1 MAIPFSSARPAPSD
15 EVLRLSA
22 LTLTGFRNLAPQT
35 LMPHPR
41 FTRIVGENGQGK
53 TNLLEAIH
61 YTLTLRPLRTAKLRE
76 LVQHACSETSLH
88 ATLAFGDTQTNFRV
102 QLLAESTPIHRVLRR
117 ELKTVQT
124 DEYLTA
130 GAVVGFTPDDLGLI
144 RGGPERRRRF
154 LDRAVFNRW
163 PAYLG
168 EARTYQRLLKSRNQ
182 LLRQRAPRDL
192 REPFE
197 AQLWL
202 AGARL
207 LSRRHALLAE
217 LRPLVSE
224 AFDRI
229 GLAGVAVQMKYKGL
243 AAPAS
248 LQAGAAAL
256 AAAAEEKLALDQDRG
271 FTSIGPHA
279 DDLGLGLGGRS
290 ARLYAS
296 QGQTRALVLALKVAE
311 IENLRAQLGHAPILL
326 LDDVSSELD
335 PRRNQS
341 FMTYLRERPAQVFLT
356 TTDDTALAL
365 SLEGESVRW
374 VMAQGIVKTE

>member
-1 MAIPFSSARPAPSD
+1 
-15 EVLRLSA
+15 
-22 LTLTGFRNLAPQT
+22 
-35 LMPHPR
+35 
-41 FTRIVGENGQGK
+41 
-53 TNLLEAIH
+53 
-61 YTLTLRPLRTAKLRE
+61 
-76 LVQHACSETSLH
+76 
-88 ATLAFGDTQTNFRV
+88 V